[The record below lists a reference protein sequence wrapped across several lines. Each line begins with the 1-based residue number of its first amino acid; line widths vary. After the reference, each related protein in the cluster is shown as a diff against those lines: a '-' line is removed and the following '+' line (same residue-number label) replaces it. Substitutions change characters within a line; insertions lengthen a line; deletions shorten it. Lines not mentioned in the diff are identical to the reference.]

1 MSDDPSTCQVC
12 IAGATE
18 SAGSCV
24 CDGEFE
30 KVNSLGECSLCLV
43 SGCASC
49 TLNMNVCARCMDDG
63 ASIVEGECVCL
74 AESTSMNADYQ
85 CQVCHV

>member
-43 SGCASC
+43 
-49 TLNMNVCARCMDDG
+49 
-63 ASIVEGECVCL
+63 
-74 AESTSMNADYQ
+74 
-85 CQVCHV
+85 

>member
-1 MSDDPSTCQVC
+1 
-12 IAGATE
+12 
-18 SAGSCV
+18 
-24 CDGEFE
+24 
-30 KVNSLGECSLCLV
+30 
-43 SGCASC
+43 
-49 TLNMNVCARCMDDG
+49 MNVCAQCMDDG